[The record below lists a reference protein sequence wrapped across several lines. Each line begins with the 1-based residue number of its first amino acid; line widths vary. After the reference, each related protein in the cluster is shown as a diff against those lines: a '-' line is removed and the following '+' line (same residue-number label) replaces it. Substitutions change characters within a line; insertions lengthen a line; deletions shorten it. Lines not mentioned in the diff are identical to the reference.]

1 MSSLYVWKVSG
12 IKFSIVLVSNQW
24 LVCIFALYLKHTI
37 MIHSSIQAFMP
48 QVIKLLKKHKI
59 KNAYIF
65 GSAVT
70 EKFDE
75 KSDVDFLVTLQEG
88 LDPVVAGGHL
98 WDLEYELKDLLHRNI
113 DLLTERSLK
122 NPYFITEINATK
134 QPIYG

>member
-1 MSSLYVWKVSG
+1 MSKCLASVWNKN
-12 IKFSIVLVSNQW
+12 FNNLVSIQF
-24 LVCIFALYLKHTI
+24 LVCIFAWYFKQMI
-37 MIHSSIQAFMP
+37 MIHSTIQAFMP

-70 EKFDE
+70 EWFNE

-88 LDPVVAGGHL
+88 LDPVDAGGHL
-98 WDLEYELKDLLHRNI
+98 WDLEYELKDLLHHDI

-134 QPIYG
+134 QPIYV